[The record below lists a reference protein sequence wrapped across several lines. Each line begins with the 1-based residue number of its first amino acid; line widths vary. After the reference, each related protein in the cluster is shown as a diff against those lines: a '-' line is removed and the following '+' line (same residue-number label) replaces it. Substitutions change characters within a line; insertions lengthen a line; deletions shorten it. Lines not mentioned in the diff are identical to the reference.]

1 MTDQPA
7 VSEVTG
13 LLLDWSN
20 GDRNALDRLVPI
32 VYNDLRS
39 LAERYL
45 ASERSPHTLQAT
57 ALVHEAYLK
66 LIDQRRVQWQNRA
79 HFFGV
84 AAQVMR
90 RILVDHARAKSAA
103 KRSTYLTV
111 PLEAAPPIS
120 SPGSELSIDLLA
132 FDEALTRL
140 SAMDERQG
148 RVVELR
154 FFGGL
159 TVDEIATLLQTSR
172 ATIEREWAVAKAWL
186 YRELTTLSP

>member
-1 MTDQPA
+1 MAEPV

-13 LLLDWSN
+13 LLLDWSK

-45 ASERSPHTLQAT
+45 ASERSEHTLQAT

-90 RILVDHARAKSAA
+90 RILVDHARGKGAA
-103 KRSTYLTV
+103 KRGAYLTV
-111 PLEAAPPIS
+111 PLETAPPIS

-159 TVDEIATLLQTSR
+159 TVEEIAALLQTSR
-172 ATIEREWAVAKAWL
+172 ATIEREWTVAKAWL
-186 YRELTTLSP
+186 YRELTTISP